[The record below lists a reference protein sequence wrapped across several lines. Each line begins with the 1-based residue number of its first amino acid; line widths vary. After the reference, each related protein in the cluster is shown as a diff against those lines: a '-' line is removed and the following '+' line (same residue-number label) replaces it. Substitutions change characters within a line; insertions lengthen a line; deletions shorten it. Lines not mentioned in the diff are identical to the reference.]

1 MLLLSRNMCQCDIY
15 IERESVQV
23 GFCWGSCWVASD
35 RSSTI
40 DMKSLLCVIL
50 LLRQLT
56 IRNEVWFSW
65 MVAENSR
72 MTLVNIKYH
81 IFFTN
86 TGGFF
91 SLRIKPLKMICVR
104 QIRCQREGRAREG
117 SWCRCCIDTA
127 ENKYSNHF
135 KNSQSMRIKKSYI
148 FSWHKYTVCYKH
160 NVITVC

>member
-56 IRNEVWFSW
+56 IRNGVWFSW

-86 TGGFF
+86 TGVFF
-91 SLRIKPLKMICVR
+91 LFGSSPWKWFVFVKFDVSEKGEP
-104 QIRCQREGRAREG
+104 ERAAGAGAVSILQKINIQTISKIHNRYV
-117 SWCRCCIDTA
+117 S
-127 ENKYSNHF
+127 
-135 KNSQSMRIKKSYI
+135 KNPI
-148 FSWHKYTVCYKH
+148 FSHDT
-160 NVITVC
+160 NTLFVINTM